1 MKSVLTALLIV
12 CAWFVASPLHA
23 QEDAATKAASAIGGN
38 IGVTFVDGKPYYLV
52 NLTPDVAIG
61 KIGVGLDVNVR
72 FNTEG
77 KVDTDDITVAKMI
90 RYLRYG
96 HKGDAFYGRVGLL
109 DYARLGN
116 GFILGNYRN
125 TASYELRRVGLEFDL
140 AGERMGLETVLS
152 DVGEPSVLGLR
163 AHVRPLMFTSA
174 ETIPILSNLTFGAT
188 YATDL
193 HSNANL
199 TAASD
204 VVPPP
209 GPRPGSLYLADATDG
224 GSLSAFGF
232 DIGLPIFERS
242 WLRTNLYADYA
253 QIVDFGSGAALGLD
267 FKFRPF
273 GLIDLGIQ
281 LERRY
286 LGDRFL
292 PRYFDGLYEK
302 SRFTPLSETV
312 ASTKA
317 QELNNAKATQG
328 NYGEV
333 TLTLFGGL
341 TVNGQY
347 YSPVGIK
354 NAGDFHAR
362 VMPGFEIPWGFEFDA
377 GMDRRRVGKLFVLD
391 ENTTLFARFGY
402 KMNRFVVA
410 SMLYQYT
417 YAPVKNDQ
425 GQTIRFKQQVRV
437 EPRIGVVARF

>member
-1 MKSVLTALLIV
+1 MAAMAITM
-12 CAWFVASPLHA
+12 PLHA
-23 QEDAATKAASAIGGN
+23 QDDAATKAASAIGGN
-38 IGVTFVDGKPYYLV
+38 LGVTFIDGQPYYLL
-52 NLTPDVAIG
+52 NLTPDVAFG
-61 KIGVGLDVNVR
+61 KFGVGLDVNLR
-72 FNTEG
+72 FTTDG
-77 KVDTDDITVAKMI
+77 KVDTDDLTAARMI

-96 HKGDAFYGRVGLL
+96 SKGDGFYGRVGLL

-116 GFILGNYRN
+116 GFILGNYKN
-125 TASYELRRVGLEFDL
+125 TASYELRRVGFELDL
-140 AGERMGLETVLS
+140 AGEKMGLETVMS

-163 AHVRPLMFTSA
+163 AHVRPLRFTAA
-174 ETIPILSNLTFGAT
+174 ENIPILSNLIVGAT
-188 YATDL
+188 FATDL
-193 HSNANL
+193 HPNANI
-199 TAASD
+199 TSVSD
-204 VVPPP
+204 IGVPST
-209 GPRPGSLYLADATDG
+209 RPGSFMTTDGVDG
-224 GSLSAFGF
+224 GSLSAYGV

-253 QIVDFGSGAALGLD
+253 QIVDFGSGAALGFD
-267 FKFRPF
+267 FRFRPF

-286 LGDRFL
+286 LGDQFL
-292 PRYFDGLYEK
+292 PRYFDGLYE
-302 SRFTPLSETV
+302 RTRYTPLSETV
-312 ASTKA
+312 VATKA
-317 QELNNAKATQG
+317 QELLDAKATQG
-328 NYGEV
+328 NYGEI

-347 YSPVGIK
+347 YSPVGVK

-362 VMPGFEIPWGFEFDA
+362 VMPGFEIPGGFEFDA
-377 GMDRRRVGKLFVLD
+377 GMDRRRIGKLFALD

-417 YAPVKNDQ
+417 YAPVKNAQ